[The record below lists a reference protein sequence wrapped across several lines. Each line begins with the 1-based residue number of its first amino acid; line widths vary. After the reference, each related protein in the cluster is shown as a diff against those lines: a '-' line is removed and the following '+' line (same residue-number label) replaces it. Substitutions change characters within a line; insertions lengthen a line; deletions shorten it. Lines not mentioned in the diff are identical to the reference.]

1 MLVARRAAGIQRA
14 HQTMAGAG
22 GRKRQEDAM
31 IKSALIVIISTA
43 LMTGV
48 EARRYRKSD
57 VEG

>member
-1 MLVARRAAGIQRA
+1 
-14 HQTMAGAG
+14 MA
-22 GRKRQEDAM
+22 
-31 IKSALIVIISTA
+31 KSALFVIISTA